1 MQKRLQAALKNLVET
16 LWEIEDKKLLKD
28 FLEDILTPKEIIEI
42 KERIEI
48 IKLLKKKIPQREIAE
63 KLWVS
68 ITTVNRGSRI
78 LKWWTWAAWIIID
91 KFNNTN

>member
-1 MQKRLQAALKNLVET
+1 MQKRLQAALKNLVDT

-42 KERIEI
+42 KERVEI

-68 ITTVNRGSRI
+68 ITTVNRWSRI
-78 LKWWTWAAWIIID
+78 LKWGTWAAWIIVD
-91 KFNNTN
+91 KFNNLN